1 MVLPAMGPD
10 CHLVRTAIPPAPR
23 QDSLG
28 DFHHSQTVSYPL
40 LQTGFQGNSAAS
52 LAGETGAS
60 TSLST
65 LPTQGRLLCTQRYGG
80 KAG

>member
-10 CHLVRTAIPPAPR
+10 CHLVRTAIPPMSR
-23 QDSLG
+23 EDSLG
-28 DFHHSQTVSYPL
+28 DFTAVRPSLSLFCSQ
-40 LQTGFQGNSAAS
+40 GFKGINTAS

-65 LPTQGRLLCTQRYGG
+65 VPTQGRLLCTQRYGSE
-80 KAG
+80 AG